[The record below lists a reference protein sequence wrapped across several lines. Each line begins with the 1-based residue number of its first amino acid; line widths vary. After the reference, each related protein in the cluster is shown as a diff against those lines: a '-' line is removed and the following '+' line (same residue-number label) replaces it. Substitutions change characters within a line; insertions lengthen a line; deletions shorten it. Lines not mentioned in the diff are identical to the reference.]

1 MSRKETDVQEKKPC
15 ECCIPDSPHMKAVG
29 LLHRVMRRHHA
40 LVERKTCDVGIHHS
54 QHRMLMTL
62 AQQQEDTPSQKEL
75 AKQLGI
81 SAAAVTATLKKL
93 EKEEYITRSM
103 TDEDN
108 RRNEIRIT
116 EKGIAKLLEGR
127 AIFESSDRT
136 MFEGFTP
143 EEMAAFI
150 ACMERIN
157 RNLDAAGVPADPPPP
172 ELSHKPPP
180 PPRNR
185 KEV

>member
-1 MSRKETDVQEKKPC
+1 MNQKRKCGCSLT
-15 ECCIPDSPHMKAVG
+15 DSPYMRAIG
-29 LLHRVMRRHHA
+29 LLIRVMRRHHA
-40 LVERKTCDVGIHHS
+40 CVERRIGDLGIHHS

-62 AQQQEDTPSQKEL
+62 ARQQEHTPSQKEL
-75 AKQLGI
+75 AERLGI

-93 EKEEYITRSM
+93 EREGYITRSM

-116 EKGIAKLLEGR
+116 DKGIAKLLEGR

-136 MFEGFTP
+136 MFEGFTA
-143 EEMAAFI
+143 EEMATFI
-150 ACMERIN
+150 SYMERLN
-157 RNLDAAGVPADPPPP
+157 GNLDAAGVPADPPPP
-172 ELSHKPPP
+172 EHSHKPP
-180 PPRNR
+180 RTR